1 MWSTRSVDGV
11 HRFLARAHR
20 LAVEQS
26 ASEGAAPTPAQLKLL
41 HTTIKRV
48 TDDTEGLRFNT
59 AISAMMEF
67 VNGALKWDTPRPA
80 APLKTFVQLLAPY
93 APHLA
98 EEAWEGLQGE
108 GSLSTAPWPLC
119 DPSLLVED
127 TVTLAVQ
134 VNGKMRGTV
143 ELEAGAEEAVAAA
156 AARDLPAV
164 ARLLDG
170 AAVKK
175 TVYVPG
181 RILNFIVQGG
191 GKK

>member
-1 MWSTRSVDGV
+1 MAEPMASLHAGSLRPSCNTWKHSQARRVKRKGV
-11 HRFLARAHR
+11 PISSLSR
-20 LAVEQS
+20 LA
-26 ASEGAAPTPAQLKLL
+26 AG
-41 HTTIKRV
+41 
-48 TDDTEGLRFNT
+48 
-59 AISAMMEF
+59 
-67 VNGALKWDTPRPA
+67 PRPPA
-80 APLKTFVQLLAPY
+80 RLSRTCGPFGSFPLHGSFSSFGALAPY